1 MLAFSTAA
9 LPAQDPPCHVQ
20 RATVFRDPHLNFAH
34 GGRADFR
41 GRHNAV
47 YNFLSLP
54 KISVNV
60 RTEETIFTLH
70 NGALIINGT
79 FLTEA
84 HVVARVGAG
93 HAGHEALSSFW
104 ASKLNEHQ
112 WGWDVVNGSCAG
124 RPFKFGRSG
133 SKKCLEL
140 AISMQHSSATF
151 ALGNWTITVRGERAP
166 LLRLPCPLSHAGT
179 FLCKAASLHLASPR
193 LRHAILRHAGGTVRL
208 SLLPPAPSLP
218 PALSLTSASEKVPHQ
233 RAGAPP
239 RHQLQRER
247 RRTHPGP
254 PSRDNRPVLRD
265 AGAGAQWQDRPLP
278 LPRLLCHQCPGRGRH
293 RGNGLAVRGGLAVR
307 NTVHLLALRCRRTS
321 PSPSQGRRHGPR

>member
-84 HVVARVGAG
+84 HIITRFAHQRSAF
-93 HAGHEALSSFW
+93 ASFW
-104 ASKLNEHQ
+104 ASELDVQNF
-112 WGWDVVNGSCAG
+112 GWQVVNGSCAG
-124 RPFKFGRSG
+124 RPFKFGHRG
-133 SKKCLEL
+133 SKTY
-140 AISMQHSSATF
+140 ASAAPRVHS
-151 ALGNWTITVRGERAP
+151 GCCV
-166 LLRLPCPLSHAGT
+166 
-179 FLCKAASLHLASPR
+179 
-193 LRHAILRHAGGTVRL
+193 HAIRPYRRCHCP
-208 SLLPPAPSLP
+208 PPAG
-218 PALSLTSASEKVPHQ
+218 ASS
-233 RAGAPP
+233 
-239 RHQLQRER
+239 
-247 RRTHPGP
+247 
-254 PSRDNRPVLRD
+254 SRWP
-265 AGAGAQWQDRPLP
+265 
-278 LPRLLCHQCPGRGRH
+278 CPGR
-293 RGNGLAVRGGLAVR
+293 A
-307 NTVHLLALRCRRTS
+307 RRSHSATGS
-321 PSPSQGRRHGPR
+321 